1 MKYIH
6 KTLSMSISLIMLLM
20 LITACTPSPTND
32 PSSTTSA
39 AASASFSDQTSLPVY
54 TDSDVSSLLSS
65 DTSSENPD
73 FPGSTGVSAG
83 PSSASVGGQLS
94 SASSSA
100 VSGGADVPLKSIGD
114 VYVNVKDFGAKADG
128 VNDDSG
134 AIEAAI
140 TSINKTG
147 GTVYLPSG
155 RYRMAK
161 GILVPI
167 GISVIGDTPTT
178 KAKWH
183 SISATSSAK
192 AAETGGSSWMAS
204 SNFSGTWILVDH
216 GKGNVDSAPTF
227 RIQGNTTIE
236 NLGFVYPGQAPAATS
251 VSEYPPAVGIITS
264 VANRFVR
271 DGMRIAG
278 LNLLN
283 PYVGIA
289 IMQNQDIH
297 NYYVGASDTQDGKI
311 STGRI
316 TVSDITGSPLLKG
329 IYIKGI
335 LDTVD
340 IQRVRFGYSNFH
352 NQFATYRHNNAVDFE
367 VARADGINIYDS
379 VSLGASY
386 GIKTTTAFSGSSS
399 IRASKLTIRSRVP
412 VSVVTGMYI
421 FSESDLYM
429 SNYGGFCSSDNYT
442 GIEVFQ
448 DPQCVH
454 QPMYLFSKIKL
465 TNEIRS
471 SSKTDIGMHIK
482 MGKSGNISVYDS
494 VFNNASPDT
503 TDPVILF
510 ERNDG
515 SAISAH
521 FLDCEFTNASGSGLL
536 ARNVTIPNGALQFKA
551 CVIADSL
558 YSSMPG
564 NSNIWFIGSKL
575 KSGGGLNIR

>member
-6 KTLSMSISLIMLLM
+6 KILLVFISLIMVFM
-20 LITACTPSPTND
+20 LITACGPSPTND
-32 PSSTTSA
+32 PSS
-39 AASASFSDQTSLPVY
+39 SDQASITPSEN
-54 TDSDVSSLLSS
+54 SDANSLLSS
-65 DTSSENPD
+65 DISTDEISGDNSTEQSGSERPDVSNSASISSGSSGGQSSGSS
-73 FPGSTGVSAG
+73 FVSGSTD
-83 PSSASVGGQLS
+83 L
-94 SASSSA
+94 
-100 VSGGADVPLKSIGD
+100 PLKSIGD

-140 TSINKTG
+140 ASINKTG

-167 GISVIGDTPTT
+167 GISVIGDSPAT

-183 SISATSSAK
+183 SISATSPAK
-192 AAETGGSSWMAS
+192 AAEAGGSSWMTS

-216 GKGNVDSAPTF
+216 GKGNVNSAPTF

-236 NLGFVYPGQAPAATS
+236 NLGFVYPGQVPAASS
-251 VSEYPPAVGIITS
+251 VSEYPPAIGIITS

-271 DGMRIAG
+271 DGMRISG

-340 IQRVRFGYSNFH
+340 IQRVSFGYSNFH

-399 IRASKLTIRSRVP
+399 IRASKLTLRSRVP

-429 SNYGGFCSSDNYT
+429 SNYGGFCSSDRYA

-454 QPMYLFSKIKL
+454 QPMYLFSNIKL

-471 SSKTDIGMHIK
+471 SSATDIGMHIK
-482 MGKSGNISVYDS
+482 MGKSGNVSVYDS
-494 VFNNASPDT
+494 VFNNASPGT
-503 TDPVILF
+503 VDPVILF

-515 SAISAH
+515 SAMSAH
-521 FLDCEFTNASGSGLL
+521 FLGCEFTNDSGSGLL
-536 ARNVTIPNGALQFKA
+536 ARNVTIPNGALQFKN
-551 CVIADSL
+551 CIIADSL

-575 KSGGGLNIR
+575 KSGAELSIR